1 MLTISSLVWFQGIT
15 WILFYTDRTLKTMC
29 IKSKHKG
36 QAGPP
41 PCLQIRSLMEKTD
54 LNRTDIENKTT
65 SDSFSNAEEVEEDE
79 SGVVDVLVVAIS
91 NVRIS
96 EPKRIR
102 VYSPTNNPIEQ
113 QHSSN
118 LTATNT
124 LCRAF

>member
-1 MLTISSLVWFQGIT
+1 M
-15 WILFYTDRTLKTMC
+15 TLKTMC

-41 PCLQIRSLMEKTD
+41 PPCLQIRSLNV
-54 LNRTDIENKTT
+54 NRTNIEKKTT
-65 SDSFSNAEEVEEDE
+65 SDSFSNTEEKEEEDE

-102 VYSPTNNPIEQ
+102 VCSPTNIPPIEQ